1 MHKKKQNI
9 LQQAVKLFGRHEL
22 AARLGVPETLLEAW
36 IRGDVTMPDG
46 QLLPLAA
53 ILDKLS
59 KSKK

>member
-1 MHKKKQNI
+1 MHKKKQDI

-22 AARLGVPETLLEAW
+22 AKRLGVPETLLEEW

-53 ILDKLS
+53 ILDNLS